1 MTTPIN
7 YPRLPQAESTHA
19 GRVVM
24 GGVVSQ
30 LALSLKQLQGVKYRS
45 MASYH
50 VGRSTYVEEIDVYN
64 LAQVFQGGYQ
74 TIEKAAA
81 SEDHNLFIATMPS
94 SEWLAIEITYACAGD
109 TASTP
114 SITLELYDDSTI
126 FKDNKIDTGVI
137 FQSPI
142 DISTSV
148 NIRGMEVRRA
158 STGAEPVI
166 IPSGG
171 FAEVTGPRPLYIPEA
186 NRGQVLM
193 LCIQADGAFIYNVN
207 VFDIYQEA
215 T

>member
-7 YPRLPQAESTHA
+7 YSRLPQAQSTHA

-30 LALSLKQLQGVKYRS
+30 LALSLKQLQGVKFRAMS
-45 MASYH
+45 SYH
-50 VGRSTYVEEIDVYN
+50 IGRTTYIEELSLYN
-64 LAQVFQGGYQ
+64 EAQVFQGGYE
-74 TIEKAAA
+74 TILKGHT
-81 SEDHNLFIATMPS
+81 EDHDLFLATMPS

-109 TASTP
+109 TSSDP
-114 SITLELYDDSTI
+114 YITIELYAQSATD
-126 FKDNKIDTGVI
+126 FKHTKIDDGI
-137 FQSPI
+137 KFESPL

-148 NIRGMEVRRA
+148 NIRGMEVKRA
-158 STGAEPVI
+158 STGAEPVP

-171 FAEVTGPRPLYIPEA
+171 FVDFSAPRPLYIPA
-186 NRGQVLM
+186 AYRGQVLT
-193 LCIQADGAFIYNVN
+193 LCIQTEGALIYNLN